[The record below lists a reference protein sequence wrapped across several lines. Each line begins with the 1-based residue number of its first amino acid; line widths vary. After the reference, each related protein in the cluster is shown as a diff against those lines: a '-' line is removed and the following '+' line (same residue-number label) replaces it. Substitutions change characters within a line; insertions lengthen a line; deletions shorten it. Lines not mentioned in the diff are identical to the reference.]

1 MYIGSRRVRSA
12 GRASGSIEIT
22 LPPELTPL
30 EGVLCNIMIRDGARP
45 EIVLKPELSP
55 SALIF
60 ARVWGRLHTLFALAG
75 EIGEF
80 PTTDFD
86 VSLLPPTSAP
96 PLNGANRRPTLVY
109 AYAMIVGQA
118 FVVRWPEFSTES
130 TTRGAASS
138 LADTIRTALFGTIQ
152 PLASVAGT
160 RLGLIDGLASLF
172 GHMIALLAL
181 PADQEPASPNPL
193 AGLPVAA
200 DGRFEIAWSQQIW
213 VEICGKDAPPLGVLA
228 AISNDAEAQTALL
241 RIVSQFRDWQEHP
254 ERRQTAR
261 IAWLAQ
267 APDWFV
273 GAPLSVSLR

>member
-30 EGVLCNIMIRDGARP
+30 EGMLCNIMIRDGARP
-45 EIVLKPELSP
+45 EIVLKPEVSP
-55 SALIF
+55 SARIF
-60 ARVWGRLHTLFALAG
+60 AQVWGRLRTLFALAG

-80 PTTDFD
+80 PATDFD

-109 AYAMIVGQA
+109 AYAMIVGQT
-118 FVVRWPEFSTES
+118 FVAPWPEFSTGFTVR
-130 TTRGAASS
+130 TTASD
-138 LADTIRTALFGTIQ
+138 LAEPVQAALFGTIQ
-152 PLASVAGT
+152 PLASVAGA
-160 RLGLIDGLASLF
+160 RLGLIDGVAALF

-181 PADQEPASPNPL
+181 PADQEPASPNRFD
-193 AGLPVAA
+193 GLPVAA

-213 VEICGKDAPPLGVLA
+213 LEICGKDAPPLGVLA
-228 AISNDAEAQTALL
+228 AIANDAEVRTALL

-254 ERRQTAR
+254 ERRQNAR

-267 APDWFV
+267 APDWFA
-273 GAPLSVSLR
+273 GAPLSVSIR